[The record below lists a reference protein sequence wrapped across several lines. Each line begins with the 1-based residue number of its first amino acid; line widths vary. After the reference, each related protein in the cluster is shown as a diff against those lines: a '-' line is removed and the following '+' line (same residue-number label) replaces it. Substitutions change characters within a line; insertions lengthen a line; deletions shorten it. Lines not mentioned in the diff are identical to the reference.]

1 MSKPKKG
8 ESKKSSKVKSAGRPH
23 GDPRESKEIISVT
36 INQAIKKQ
44 IDDLVDE
51 GVARSRAQLIED
63 AVTKY
68 LELNVDKWTDRGIYF
83 NDVRVLLA
91 YETISSVFFST
102 LTPDQQYELG
112 STAGRQAPEAD
123 IILIKHRKN
132 PKKLESR
139 KAILNLL
146 QETGWG
152 EIKLDNDL
160 IVIGSPFY
168 PGPFIRGY
176 LEELMNVQLEI
187 VETNVKETVVLRIA
201 D

>member
-1 MSKPKKG
+1 MSKT
-8 ESKKSSKVKSAGRPH
+8 KSAGRPK
-23 GDPRESKEIISVT
+23 GDSKESKEIISVT
-36 INQAIKKQ
+36 ISQPIKKK

-63 AVTKY
+63 AVSKY
-68 LELNVDKWTDRGIYF
+68 LDLNVDKWTDRGIYF

-91 YETISSVFFST
+91 YETISSIFFST

-112 STAGRQAPEAD
+112 ITAGKQAPEAD
-123 IILIKHRKN
+123 IIVIKYRKN

-139 KAILNLL
+139 KAILSLL

-152 EIKLDNDL
+152 EIKLKEDL

-168 PGPFIRGY
+168 PAPFIRGY
-176 LEELMNVQLEI
+176 LEALMNVKLET
-187 VETNVKETVVLRIA
+187 VETNVKENVVLRVLE
-201 D
+201 